1 MGEVIFWVGLGL
13 FLIDFSVRV
22 WKRAD
27 KMGLL
32 PGLVRGVL
40 VVFLMFVFMIV
51 IDVVNNRQP

>member
-1 MGEVIFWVGLGL
+1 MGEVIFWIGLGL

-27 KMGLL
+27 KMGL
-32 PGLVRGVL
+32 PPDLVRGALVL
-40 VVFLMFVFMIV
+40 FLIFVFMIV